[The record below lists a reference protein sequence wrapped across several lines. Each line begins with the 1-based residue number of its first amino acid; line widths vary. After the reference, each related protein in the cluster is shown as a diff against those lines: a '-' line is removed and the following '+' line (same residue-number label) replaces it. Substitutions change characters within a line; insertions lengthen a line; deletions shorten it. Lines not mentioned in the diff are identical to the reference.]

1 MRAGKNTRDLAIGFG
16 SQSVF
21 KLLGF
26 IVLALLARQLSQDD
40 YGKLMFAMSLTG
52 VAVLLT
58 DLGASNDLIRRVAA
72 APDEARQRIEGVLSA
87 RLPLMGA
94 YFVFVCGWVGLTKPE
109 LLPVAATIAVYAA
122 VKDVYRSYASLFL
135 GLHRIAYTVVAFGVH
150 LLVLVTAIALGTA
163 LNRGLPWMA
172 GSYLLAGVVLLCVS
186 VYIAGR
192 IVGPSRLRFGWR
204 QMKSVFGGSMFLF
217 ALGALSQ
224 LQLSAGTLMLGYMTP
239 YAEVARYEVAAR
251 LLEASQFV
259 VRAATLILFPVCAAM
274 AAKSQWDELR
284 VLTHKMIAG
293 VTVLGLATSGFV
305 GLLAAWIIRIVY
317 TSAYDESAV
326 VLQVLYLG
334 VPGLYVATIGTFL
347 SASMHREKRA
357 VLAMATGVALNI
369 ALNLWVIPRHG
380 ALGAAWVSVFSQSL
394 VAVWLT
400 FDAYAGLA
408 RGVRALPG
416 EKPPLETGL
425 ELGGE

>member
-16 SQSVF
+16 SQTVF

-40 YGKLMFAMSLTG
+40 FGKLMFTLSLTG

-58 DLGASNDLIRRVAA
+58 DLGASSDLIRRVAA
-72 APDEARQRIEGVLSA
+72 APDKARRRIAEVLSA
-87 RLPLMGA
+87 RLPLIGA
-94 YFVFVCGWVGLTKPE
+94 YFVFVCAWVGLTKPE
-109 LLPVAATIAVYAA
+109 LLPLVATIAVYAA
-122 VKDVYRSYASLFL
+122 VKDVYRSYASLFF

-172 GSYLLAGVVLLCVS
+172 GSYLIAGVVLLCIS
-186 VYIAGR
+186 AYIADR
-192 IVGPSRLRFGWR
+192 MVGPSRVRFGWR
-204 QMKSVFGGSMFLF
+204 LMKSVFGGSMFLF
-217 ALGALSQ
+217 ALGVLSH

-259 VRAATLILFPVCAAM
+259 VRAATLILFPVCAAL
-274 AAKSQWDELR
+274 AAKSRWDELR
-284 VLTHKMIAG
+284 VLTHKMVAG

-317 TSAYDESAV
+317 TSAYDESAN

-357 VLAMATGVALNI
+357 VLAMATGVALTV

-380 ALGAAWVSVFSQSL
+380 ALGAAWVTVLSQSL

-400 FDAYAGLA
+400 VDAYASLA
-408 RGVRALPG
+408 RGARALPG
-416 EKPPLETGL
+416 AEPPLEAGL

>member
-1 MRAGKNTRDLAIGFG
+1 VNVGKSTRDLAIGFG
-16 SQSVF
+16 SQTVF

-40 YGKLMFAMSLTG
+40 YGKLMFALSLTG

-72 APDEARQRIEGVLSA
+72 APDEARRRIEGVLSA
-87 RLPLMGA
+87 RLPLMAA
-94 YFVFVCGWVGLTKPE
+94 YFVFVCAWVGLTKPE
-109 LLPVAATIAVYAA
+109 LLPVVASIAVYAA
-122 VKDVYRSYASLFL
+122 LKDSYRSYASLFL

-150 LLVLVTAIALGTA
+150 LLVLVMAIALGTA
-163 LNRGLPWMA
+163 LNRGLPWMT
-172 GSYLLAGVVLLCVS
+172 GSYLLAGLVLLGVS
-186 VYIAGR
+186 AYIAR
-192 IVGPSRLRFGWR
+192 RSVGPLRLRFGWSL
-204 QMKSVFGGSMFLF
+204 MKSVFGGSMFLF
-217 ALGALSQ
+217 ALGVLSQ

-251 LLEASQFV
+251 LLEASQFM
-259 VRAATLILFPVCAAM
+259 VRAVTLILFPICVAL
-274 AAKSQWDELR
+274 AAKGRWDELR
-284 VLTHKMIAG
+284 VLTHKMLAG
-293 VTVLGLATSGFV
+293 VTGLGLATSGV
-305 GLLAAWIIRIVY
+305 TGLLAAWIIRIVY

-326 VLQVLYLG
+326 VLRVLYLG

-347 SASMHREKRA
+347 AASMHREKRA
-357 VLAMATGVALNI
+357 VLAMAIGVALNI